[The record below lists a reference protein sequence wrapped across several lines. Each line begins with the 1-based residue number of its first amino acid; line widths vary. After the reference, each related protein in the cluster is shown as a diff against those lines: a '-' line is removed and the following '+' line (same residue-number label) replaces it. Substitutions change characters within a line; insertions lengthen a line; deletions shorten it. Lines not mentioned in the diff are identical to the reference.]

1 MGAGKSTV
9 GLAVAHALSLPL
21 IDLDAL
27 IVEVAGKSIKSIFY
41 DDGESTFR
49 DYESSC
55 LGRLSS
61 RPPSVIATGGG
72 IIGRNENR
80 TFMRDNGTTVYLAAE
95 WATLQQRLEGTT
107 DRPLAGL
114 CADMAKTRELFLD
127 RCPLYEQAD
136 LVIQTDQK
144 TVQEIV
150 DDIRNYMQL

>member
-21 IDLDAL
+21 VDLDAL

-41 DDGESTFR
+41 DEGESSFR
-49 DYESSC
+49 DYESNC
-55 LGRLSS
+55 LSS
-61 RPPSVIATGGG
+61 LSNIAPSVIATGGG

-80 TFMRDNGTTVYLAAE
+80 TFMRDSGTTVYLAAE
-95 WATLQQRLEGTT
+95 WATLQQRLEGTN
-107 DRPLAGL
+107 DRPLAGSGV
-114 CADMAKTRELFLD
+114 DMATTRALFLD

-150 DDIRNYMQL
+150 DDIRNYTQL